1 MDFNFILVVKQ
12 KAKLV
17 IIHLR
22 LTNLPLG
29 TYELRQ
35 TKSKFGFVRATET
48 IHFEL
53 SSQHLIETIT
63 LLNQKL
69 VATKLTQNAVVK
81 SAKKSLDDA
90 TIEWNTKIT
99 FGTDNIE
106 APIVVFQNELDH
118 LVATDVSGSY
128 QGESIESIGYF
139 DQKDGIVRVL
149 FDKKNESY
157 DYLVEQEI
165 QMKIVT
171 TPDQWE

>member
-35 TKSKFGFVRATET
+35 TKSKFGFVRAT
-48 IHFEL
+48 
-53 SSQHLIETIT
+53 
-63 LLNQKL
+63 
-69 VATKLTQNAVVK
+69 
-81 SAKKSLDDA
+81 
-90 TIEWNTKIT
+90 
-99 FGTDNIE
+99 
-106 APIVVFQNELDH
+106 
-118 LVATDVSGSY
+118 DVSGSY

-157 DYLVEQEI
+157 DYLYDYLVEQEI